1 MGGRTCEGGE
11 RRGGEREGG
20 RGGERRGE
28 ERGGVREGGR
38 EINQMRGTRGS
49 FTGRFP
55 ITLLSDTTFPI
66 S

>member
-1 MGGRTCEGGE
+1 MGGRTCEGGG

-20 RGGERRGE
+20 
-28 ERGGVREGGR
+28 RGGVREGGR